1 MPAQTE
7 HKSAP
12 APASSRSAELF
23 ERASEVLPGGN
34 TRTTIFYKPH
44 PAYALRGE
52 GAWLW
57 DVDGNR
63 SLDLNNNYTSLIH
76 GHCHPE
82 IVDEIQR
89 QAAEL
94 IAVSMPTEREVVLAE
109 ALRVRSSILERT
121 RFTNSG
127 SEAVMMAIKAAR
139 AFTGRSK
146 IAKAEGAYH
155 GSYDAA
161 EVSLNSQPSNWGHG
175 VPNRVPYCEGT
186 PSAVLDNTVVVP
198 FNDVSQSLA
207 ILEENAADLAAVLLD
222 PIPGRIGL
230 IRAQPEY
237 IAAVRAFCDR
247 NGALLIF
254 DEVISFRVD
263 HGGAHTMLGASPDMV
278 TLGKIIGGGLPVGAV
293 SGREEVMAVFEE
305 RQGCTPVPHGGT
317 FNANPMTMAAG
328 ATAMRLF
335 DEAACARLDGLSILA
350 QQRLTEVLER
360 QGIEGDILRAGSLL
374 KVSLSAGPKETYR
387 GAYPSSRQNAGEERL
402 FHAFL
407 RNGLLIGRNLTAALS
422 TPMTDVEIDYFA
434 QKFEVAL
441 IQSLEELHD

>member
-1 MPAQTE
+1 MPARTE
-7 HKSAP
+7 LKTVDGPSHK
-12 APASSRSAELF
+12 RSAELF
-23 ERASEVLPGGN
+23 ERAVEVLPGGN

-76 GHCHPE
+76 GHCHPQ
-82 IVDEIQR
+82 IVAEIQR

-94 IAVSMPTEREVVLAE
+94 IAVSMPTEREVALAE
-109 ALRVRSSILERT
+109 ALRLRSPVLERT

-161 EVSLNSQPSNWGHG
+161 EVSLSSQPANWGQS
-175 VPNRVPYCEGT
+175 VPNQVPYCEGT

-198 FNDVSQSLA
+198 FNDLEQSLA
-207 ILEENAADLAAVLLD
+207 ILEQNAADLAAVLLD

-237 IAAVRAFCDR
+237 LAAIRAFCDR
-247 NGALLIF
+247 TGTLLIL
-254 DEVISFRVD
+254 DEVISFRVA
-263 HGGAHTMLGASPDMV
+263 HGGAHTLLGARPDLV

-293 SGREEVMAVFEE
+293 SGREAVMAVFEE
-305 RQGCTPVPHGGT
+305 RQGSTPVPHGGT

-328 ATAMRLF
+328 VRAMDLF
-335 DEAACARLDGLSILA
+335 DEAACARLDALSILA
-350 QQRLTEVLER
+350 EQRLTEVFR
-360 QGIEGDILRAGSLL
+360 RRGIEGDVLRAGSLL
-374 KVSLSAGPKETYR
+374 KVSLSVRPKQTYR
-387 GAYPSSRQNAGEERL
+387 GAYPDSRQRAAEERL
-402 FHAFL
+402 FHAL
-407 RNGLLIGRNLTAALS
+407 LHNGLLIGRNLTAALS
-422 TPMTDVEIDYFA
+422 SPMTEVEIDYFA
-434 QKFEVAL
+434 QQFETAL
-441 IQSLEELHD
+441 IQSHDESRD